1 MVLFAAVLVA
11 LAATF
16 LAPAPPASACEERTR
31 EVVVRIIDADGV
43 ARLDPLRFGVVNR
56 DGDRV
61 VLHLT
66 EADARALA
74 TMDIDVVSDN
84 PIVAAPP
91 RAAYHDPDE
100 TLALVTAWAEQYPD
114 LVTFETIG
122 ESVDGWPLLL
132 VKVSDNAGENE
143 PEPSVLFDASIHGN
157 ENIGTEV
164 VLAFLERLVE
174 GYGEDDALTALVDDH
189 EIFVV
194 PMVNPDGVAEG
205 RRRNGGNVDLN
216 RDHSIFWE
224 EGWTGKS
231 TYATQPETRTMIEL
245 AARMNFTAS
254 VSYHSGAVLFNYL
267 WDTLPSG
274 VHDAQDIDELLI
286 LATGYADL
294 ADMEAIEGYDWFQ
307 IHGSSE
313 ETYYGMNGTLAGII
327 EIANGQPPPEGMIDD
342 IADENFDAMVFYTRV
357 TSRGVWGF
365 VTDAVTGEPIAATIR
380 TTHPHWPIFADPD
393 LGDYHRVLA
402 PGVTDVWAAA
412 PGYLD
417 ALPETVVQDD
427 DESVRVDFALE
438 PRLEFVGTPYKV
450 AAAKMADPGDD
461 HANTSRPFMAL
472 GEPDG
477 EAFHLGKGGFLVFD
491 MGESSPIDD
500 IDGPDFTVVQAGASA
515 ADEGYDVSVADHWTG
530 PWTQIGSGSGTTSFD
545 LAGGPRAAVRYV
557 RIDDDG
563 DGVVDAPDAGFDLDA
578 LVYERACPAPA
589 PDFGASPITGAAPL
603 TVAFAPRMGG
613 RAGCVES
620 LAWDFGD
627 GGASTDGVVEHTYT
641 GPGVYDVALT
651 ALGPGGEA
659 TELKTALIMVGEGDD
674 DTTDD
679 DIGDDDDLQ
688 DDDTADDDANADDDV
703 DDDDAASGD
712 DDDSGACCG

>member
-1 MVLFAAVLVA
+1 MAWLIAGVFAAAAIFA
-11 LAATF
+11 LAT
-16 LAPAPPASACEERTR
+16 PSWACEERTR
-31 EVVVRIIDADGV
+31 EVTVRLIDERDL
-43 ARLDPLRFGVVNR
+43 ARLDHLRFGVVNR
-56 DGDRV
+56 NGDRV

-66 EADARALA
+66 DADARALA
-74 TMDIDVVSDN
+74 TMDIDIVSDN

-91 RAAYHDPDE
+91 RGAYHAPDE
-100 TLALVTAWAEQYPD
+100 ALALVTQWAESYPD
-114 LVTFETIG
+114 LVTVDTIG

-132 VKVSDNAGENE
+132 VKVSDNATEDE

-157 ENIGTEV
+157 ENIATEV
-164 VLAFLERLVE
+164 VLAFLARLVE
-174 GYGEDDALTALVDDH
+174 GYGEDDTLTALVDDH

-194 PMVNPDGVAEG
+194 PMVNPDGVANG
-205 RRRNGGNVDLN
+205 KRRNGGNVDLN

-224 EGWTGKS
+224 EGWTGKP
-231 TYATQPETRTMIEL
+231 TYATQPETRSMIEI
-245 AARMNFTAS
+245 AARMNFSAS
-254 VSYHSGAVLFNYL
+254 ASYHSGAVLFNYL

-286 LATGYADL
+286 LAEGYADL
-294 ADMEAIEGYDWFQ
+294 ADMDAIEGYDWFQ

-327 EIANGQPPPEGMIDD
+327 EIANGQPPPEGMIDA
-342 IADENFDAMVFYTRV
+342 IADKNFDAMVFYTRV
-357 TSRGVWGF
+357 ASRGAWGF
-365 VTDAVTGEPIAATIR
+365 VTDAVTDEPLAATIR
-380 TTHPHWPIFADPD
+380 TTHPHWPIYADPE

-402 PGVTDVWAAA
+402 PGVTDLWAAA

-417 ALPETVVQDD
+417 SLPETVVQDD

-477 EAFHLGKGGFLVFD
+477 VAFHLGKGGFIVFD
-491 MGESSPIDD
+491 MGETSPIDD
-500 IDGPDFTVVQAGASA
+500 IDGADFTVVQAGASA
-515 ADEGYDVSVADHWTG
+515 VDEGYEVFVSDSWTG
-530 PWTQIGSGSGTTSFD
+530 PWMSIGSAFGTATFD
-545 LAGGPRAAVRYV
+545 IAGGPRSEVRYV

-563 DGVVDAPDAGFDLDA
+563 DGVADAPDAGFDLDA
-578 LVYERACPAPA
+578 LVFERACPAPV
-589 PDFGASPITGAAPL
+589 PDFRASPITGAAPL

-627 GGASTDGVVEHTYT
+627 GETSVDGVVEHTFT
-641 GPGVYDVALT
+641 EPGIYDVALT
-651 ALGPGGEA
+651 ATGPGGEV
-659 TELKTALIMVGEGDD
+659 TELKTALIMVSDGDD
-674 DTTDD
+674 DTDD
-679 DIGDDDDLQ
+679 DAA
-688 DDDTADDDANADDDV
+688 DDDTAPDDDLADDD
-703 DDDDAASGD
+703 SGD
-712 DDDSGACCG
+712 DDADDDDDEAGSD

>member
-1 MVLFAAVLVA
+1 MVLLVA
-11 LAATF
+11 GVLSATAIF
-16 LAPAPPASACEERTR
+16 APATSTWACEERTR
-31 EVVVRIIDADGV
+31 EVTVRLIDADDL
-43 ARLDPLRFGVVNR
+43 ARLDGLRFGVVNR
-56 DGDRV
+56 IGDRV

-66 EADARALA
+66 DADARALA
-74 TMDIDVVSDN
+74 TMDIDIVSDN
-84 PIVAAPP
+84 PLVAAPP
-91 RAAYHDPDE
+91 RADYHDPDE
-100 TLALVTAWAEQYPD
+100 ALALVTQWAESYPD
-114 LVTFETIG
+114 LVTVETIG
-122 ESVDGWPLLL
+122 ESVGGRPLLL
-132 VKVSDNAGENE
+132 VKVSDNAAEDE

-157 ENIGTEV
+157 ENIATEV
-164 VLAFLERLVE
+164 VLAFVQRLLE
-174 GYGEDDALTALVDDH
+174 GYGEDDTLTALVDDH

-194 PMVNPDGVAEG
+194 PMVNPDGVANG
-205 RRRNGGNVDLN
+205 KRRNGGNVDLN

-224 EGWTGKS
+224 EGWTGKP
-231 TYATQPETRTMIEL
+231 TYATQPETRAMIEL

-254 VSYHSGAVLFNYL
+254 ASYHSGAVLFNYL

-286 LATGYADL
+286 LASGYADL

-327 EIANGQPPPEGMIDD
+327 EIANGQPPPEGMIDA

-357 TSRGVWGF
+357 ASRGAWGF
-365 VTDAVTGEPIAATIR
+365 VSDAVTGEPIAATVR
-380 TTHPHWPIFADPD
+380 TTHPHWPIYADAE

-438 PRLEFVGTPYKV
+438 PRLEYVGTPYKV

-477 EAFHLGKGGFLVFD
+477 EAFHLGKGGFIVFD
-491 MGESSPIDD
+491 MGETLPIDD

-515 ADEGYDVSVADHWTG
+515 ADEGYEVFVSESWTG
-530 PWTQIGSGSGTTSFD
+530 PWTSIGSAFGTSSFD
-545 LAGGPRAAVRYV
+545 LAGGPRSDVRYV

-563 DGVVDAPDAGFDLDA
+563 DGVADAPDAGFDLDA
-578 LVYERACPAPA
+578 LVYERACPAPV
-589 PDFGASPITGAAPL
+589 PDFGASPITGSAPL
-603 TVAFAPRMGG
+603 TVAFAPSMGG
-613 RAGCVES
+613 RPGCVES
-620 LAWDFGD
+620 VAWDFGD
-627 GGASTDGVVEHTYT
+627 GDGATDGIVEHTYT
-641 GPGVYDVALT
+641 EPGVYDVALT
-651 ALGPGGEA
+651 ATGPGGEV
-659 TELKTALIMVGEGDD
+659 TKLKTALILVGEGDD
-674 DTTDD
+674 DDDTSDDDVSPDDDTSEDDDMTDD
-679 DIGDDDDLQ
+679 DADDDDADIAGDDDD
-688 DDDTADDDANADDDV
+688 DN
-703 DDDDAASGD
+703 
-712 DDDSGACCG
+712 GACCG